1 MPLVQY
7 CKKCKT
13 EVPLGESCVHCG
25 GKLTKSNEMISFGV
39 ARTPVRE
46 WFCWNEWLRII
57 LLLLGGMML
66 LVLLIETAAGGF
78 GAARELLLGGLLGT
92 MLILLAAALLLC
104 YVLLRL
110 QGGERIHYVLDK
122 QGVHAWHYLNEADPV
137 RLYARLL
144 SPDSVARLAQDDHA
158 LPGLTLIR
166 SQFIPWNEIR
176 RVRIWRENAVLLL
189 YRPNWWLTMFVNCP
203 INEMEAVEK
212 MLRLK
217 LKPRKEVKEIRI
229 QG

>member
-66 LVLLIETAAGGF
+66 LVLLIETA
-78 GAARELLLGGLLGT
+78 E
-92 MLILLAAALLLC
+92 AALG
-104 YVLLRL
+104 R
-110 QGGERIHYVLDK
+110 
-122 QGVHAWHYLNEADPV
+122 
-137 RLYARLL
+137 
-144 SPDSVARLAQDDHA
+144 
-158 LPGLTLIR
+158 PG
-166 SQFIPWNEIR
+166 SCCW
-176 RVRIWRENAVLLL
+176 AVSSA
-189 YRPNWWLTMFVNCP
+189 PC
-203 INEMEAVEK
+203 
-212 MLRLK
+212 
-217 LKPRKEVKEIRI
+217 
-229 QG
+229 

>member
-13 EVPLGESCVHCG
+13 EVPLGESCSHCG
-25 GKLTKSNEMISFGV
+25 GKLSKSNEMLSFGV

-66 LVLLIETAAGGF
+66 LVLLFETVAGGF
-78 GAARELLLGGLLGT
+78 AAARALLLDGFLGT
-92 MLILLAAALLLC
+92 MLILLAVALLLC

-122 QGVHAWHYLNEADPV
+122 QGIHAWHYLNEADPV

-144 SPDSVARLAQDDHA
+144 SPDSVTRLAQDEHT
-158 LPGLTLIR
+158 LPGMTLIR

-189 YRPNWWLTMFVNCP
+189 YRPGWWLSMFVSCP
-203 INEMEAVEK
+203 INEMEPVEK